1 MNSDQSLICISKPA
15 IAQRNRID
23 MNARAR
29 VASGDGEPSLK
40 VAGVKGGQL
49 FLEGHDDET
58 SIGAHVGNLRV
69 ELDVLYLKSKIKDIF
84 SKICI

>member
-1 MNSDQSLICISKPA
+1 
-15 IAQRNRID
+15 

-84 SKICI
+84 SRLNSEGNLIFFLIFLLLFFF